1 MIQTVVTRFD
11 VDTVNRLTNLAKLT
25 GRTKSYYIKEAVK
38 EKLDDMELVY
48 LAQSRSEDVRAGR
61 SSTISLDELQEKF
74 YPCGCLRR
82 NTSPEHIGE
91 DIVTAIPLRVDAV
104 PTVGIAYFDSIVAE
118 DADAHGVFLFG
129 S

>member
-1 MIQTVVTRFD
+1 MTQTVVTRFD

-61 SSTISLDELQEKF
+61 SSTISLDELQNKYE
-74 YPCGCLRR
+74 L
-82 NTSPEHIGE
+82 
-91 DIVTAIPLRVDAV
+91 
-104 PTVGIAYFDSIVAE
+104 
-118 DADAHGVFLFG
+118 
-129 S
+129 

>member
-61 SSTISLDELQEKF
+61 SSTISLDELQEK
-74 YPCGCLRR
+74 YEL
-82 NTSPEHIGE
+82 
-91 DIVTAIPLRVDAV
+91 
-104 PTVGIAYFDSIVAE
+104 
-118 DADAHGVFLFG
+118 
-129 S
+129 

>member
-25 GRTKSYYIKEAVK
+25 GPTKSYYIKEAVK

-61 SSTISLDELQEKF
+61 SSTISLDELQEK
-74 YPCGCLRR
+74 YEL
-82 NTSPEHIGE
+82 
-91 DIVTAIPLRVDAV
+91 
-104 PTVGIAYFDSIVAE
+104 
-118 DADAHGVFLFG
+118 
-129 S
+129 